1 MDEERG
7 FPPYVFHE
15 IVPTQRFLPDD
26 NSGWWGVPY
35 PVISGF
41 MSGIG
46 CIILILQVGPLV
58 GFEAKP
64 EEILAN
70 LVAIPEF
77 LTNPLP
83 QATILG
89 LATIAV
95 MYPTPVRVSHTLSS

>member
-15 IVPTQRFLPDD
+15 IVATQRFLPDD

-58 GFEAKP
+58 E
-64 EEILAN
+64 
-70 LVAIPEF
+70 
-77 LTNPLP
+77 
-83 QATILG
+83 LG
-89 LATIAV
+89 QTGRDSRQ
-95 MYPTPVRVSHTLSS
+95 TCGHSRVFNKSPSPSDNSGSRDHCRHVSDTSEN

>member
-58 GFEAKP
+58 ELRPNRKRFS
-64 EEILAN
+64 
-70 LVAIPEF
+70 
-77 LTNPLP
+77 
-83 QATILG
+83 
-89 LATIAV
+89 
-95 MYPTPVRVSHTLSS
+95 PTLWPFPSF